1 MAHSL
6 RINKPNLRTAKIVT
20 IIAAI
25 LQLFT
30 CQLLLWI
37 IGLEWVIQISL
48 IYIIVGLMQIWAY
61 YYFCQYL
68 RNFNLQKIV
77 ITTYVIMGCMAAAF
91 IFPMLNSVLFSHGLY
106 YFTPFLSTGLFI
118 INFAGVAALYIGGI
132 NLFRFQE
139 DIVGGLSLTGK
150 LFTAKGTLTVLG
162 VLYYV
167 YYYITFYSSRNDYTT
182 LVPISFS
189 MEHLINTLTAVLN
202 ISILASFVH
211 IYINAEE
218 YRMYV
223 DYENDS
229 DIINEINDIGTN

>member
-1 MAHSL
+1 MTHSL
-6 RINKPNLRTAKIVT
+6 RINKPNLRTAKTVT

-30 CQLLLWI
+30 SQLLLSI
-37 IGLEWVIQISL
+37 IGLEWLIQISL
-48 IYIIVGLMQIWAY
+48 VYITTGLMQIWAY

-77 ITTYVIMGCMAAAF
+77 ITTYITMSCMAAAF

-106 YFTPFLSTGLFI
+106 YLTSFLSTGLFI

-167 YYYITFYSSRNDYTT
+167 YYYITFYGSRNDYNS
-182 LVPISFS
+182 LVPISLS
-189 MEHLINTLTAVLN
+189 MEHLINTLTTVLN

-211 IYINAEE
+211 IYNNAEE
-218 YRMYV
+218 YTMYANYG
-223 DYENDS
+223 DDS
-229 DIINEINDIGTN
+229 DILNEINDIGTN